1 VEARNNVIARRYT
14 LSEIIHVIARRRW
27 LILVP
32 FAFGVAI
39 VPLLARLAPE
49 RYRSE
54 ALIVVIPQQVPDNYV
69 KPTVSGSIEE
79 RLPSITDQILSRSR
93 LERIIQEMDLYK
105 AERLRGVM
113 EDVVERMRRD
123 VTTTATGKDVDSF
136 RISYVSDHPE
146 KARKVTERL
155 ASLYIDQNS
164 KDREN
169 QAENTSEFLATQL
182 AEAKRRLIEQ
192 EKKLESYRKSYA
204 GQMPSQLQGNL
215 QAIQNANLQLQSL
228 NESTNRAQERR
239 LLIERQLA
247 DARAVPALAASPPA
261 SGSDAPAPV
270 STARQLELAQARL
283 AVFLQRYTSDHPEV
297 VSLERT
303 VAELVT
309 RLETEEASAA
319 LTPPELP
326 LTPAE
331 AAQQKR
337 IRDFQA
343 ELAVLDYQLAAN
355 RSEVSRLKQ
364 TVAEYQ
370 AKVDAVPTRES
381 ELVELTRDYSTM
393 QTAYANLLMK
403 REDSVIAANLE
414 RRQIGEQ
421 FRLVDA
427 ASRPEKPYNQLER
440 LAVMGSGAAA
450 GLVLGLLG
458 VALLEYR
465 NSSFRCAEEVLKAL
479 SLPVFASIPV
489 MASDRE
495 CLVAKRRRW
504 AVDAGG
510 TALLLAAGAV
520 LVLWRI
526 QS

>member
-1 VEARNNVIARRYT
+1 MSVRRYT
-14 LSEIIHVIARRRW
+14 LNEIVSVVVRRRW

-32 FAFGVAI
+32 FAVGVAI
-39 VPLLARLAPE
+39 VPFLARYAPE

-69 KPTVSGSIEE
+69 KPTVSESVGE
-79 RLPSITDQILSRSR
+79 RLPAITDQILSRSR
-93 LERIIQEMDLYK
+93 LERIIQEMDLYR
-105 AERLRGVM
+105 AERSRGVM
-113 EDVVERMRRD
+113 EDVVQTMRLD
-123 VTTTATGKDVDSF
+123 VTTSPVGKDVGSF
-136 RISYVSDHPE
+136 RVSYVSDNPE

-164 KDREN
+164 KDREA
-169 QAENTSEFLATQL
+169 QADNTSEFLDTQL

-192 EKKLESYRKSYA
+192 EKKLEDYRKSHA

-215 QAIQNANLQLQSL
+215 QAIQNANLQLQSV

-239 LLIERQLA
+239 LLIERQIA
-247 DARAVPALAASPPA
+247 DALAVPVTPA
-261 SGSDAPAPV
+261 SLPAAGSDALAPV
-270 STARQLELAQARL
+270 NTAQQLDVARTRL
-283 AVFLQRYTSDHPEV
+283 AFFLQRYTSNHPEV

-303 VAELVT
+303 VAELAT
-309 RLETEEASAA
+309 RLEGEASVSLTEAA
-319 LTPPELP
+319 LERPITS
-326 LTPAE
+326 AE

-343 ELAVLDYQLAAN
+343 ELAVLDYQLATN
-355 RSEVSRLKQ
+355 RAEEARLKQ

-370 AKVDAVPTRES
+370 AKVEAVPTRES

-393 QTAYANLLMK
+393 QTAYATLLMK

-427 ASRPEKPYNQLER
+427 ASRPERTYNQLQR
-440 LAVMGSGAAA
+440 LRVMASGAAA
-450 GLVLGLLG
+450 GLVLGLLVVG
-458 VALLEYR
+458 VLEYR
-465 NSSFRCAEEVLKAL
+465 DSSFRRAEEVLKAL

-495 CLVAKRRRW
+495 RRAARRRRW

-520 LVLWRI
+520 LVLWRM